1 MLPTERE
8 VRGKVAGQKRAES
21 CLACLEHGERAK
33 AGRRAGAVI
42 HHLCLNYKENSA
54 FQKFQM
60 RMKPPGTL

>member
-1 MLPTERE
+1 MSPAERE
-8 VRGKVAGQKRAES
+8 VRGQVAGQKRAES

-42 HHLCLNYKENSA
+42 HHLYLNYKENSA